1 MARPKNNQKHFQYG
15 SIVVKAAKFD
25 LEAILNERLQASEFP
40 YNQLASFFFDDLNS
54 VANRL
59 GIERGTQNI
68 KALLKSYINANAIT
82 IMGERK
88 NTVVYVNPSW
98 LYYGPKSEFTDTE
111 KYVGFFDAK
120 IAYANLKQD
129 QEIAAKYAT
138 KDETKEMVDSLNR
151 KIANQ
156 QAIIGDITDR
166 MSSLEQT
173 VIVIQELVETGQKPP
188 ADVTVNGKDYH
199 IDSQYQ
205 VKFKMPELPAHT
217 VRHYDDE
224 NPF

>member
-59 GIERGTQNI
+59 GIERGNQNI
-68 KALLKSYINANAIT
+68 KALLKSYIHANAIT
-82 IMGERK
+82 ILGERK
-88 NTVVYVNPSW
+88 NTKVYINPDW
-98 LYYGPKSEFTDTE
+98 LFYGAKSAFTDDD
-111 KYVGFFDAK
+111 KYVGYFDAK

-129 QEIAAKYAT
+129 QEIAAKYST
-138 KDETKEMVDSLNR
+138 KDEAKELEDALNR
-151 KIANQ
+151 KIAKQ
-156 QAIIGDITDR
+156 QAMIGDITAR

-173 VIVIQELVETGQKPP
+173 VSVIRELVETGKKPP
-188 ADVTVNGKDYH
+188 ADVTINGKYYH
-199 IDSQYQ
+199 INTEYQ
-205 VKFKMPELPAHT
+205 VRAKAPELPAHI
-217 VRHYDDE
+217 VDDYSDE